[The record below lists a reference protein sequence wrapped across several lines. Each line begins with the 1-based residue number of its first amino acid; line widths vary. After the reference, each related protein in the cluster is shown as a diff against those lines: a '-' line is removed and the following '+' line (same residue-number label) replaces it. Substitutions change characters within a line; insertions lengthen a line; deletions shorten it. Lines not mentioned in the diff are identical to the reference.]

1 MSAKAKHE
9 PALSSAP
16 EASAAAPTLLNSERI
31 KARFG
36 SYGIDILGEVDGLR
50 RANLHSREDGRKVC
64 RTFAIVRSADVSES
78 ITAEHAAIAAGRSI
92 GATFRDSG
100 WSVVKRTR
108 YTGLL
113 ERELLGNELGH
124 AIEGLMQLDPPVP
137 LAVHAYEL
145 IVERDGTSLHY
156 ASILELHHP
165 AYLDGDELAALFPVA
180 ADSTINPDSRDE
192 FLAQF
197 GLERRF
203 AD

>member
-1 MSAKAKHE
+1 MPAKAKHQ
-9 PALSSAP
+9 PALSSKP
-16 EASAAAPTLLNSERI
+16 PASAAAPTLLNSERI

-50 RANLHSREDGRKVC
+50 RANLYSHEAGEKVC
-64 RTFAIVRSADVSES
+64 RTFALVRSADVAES
-78 ITAEHAAIAAGRSI
+78 IAAEHAAIVAGRSI

-100 WSVVKRTR
+100 WRVVKRTR
-108 YTGLL
+108 YTGVL

-124 AIEGLMQLDPPVP
+124 AIERLMQLDPPVP

-145 IVERDGTSLHY
+145 IVERDGMSLHY

-165 AYLDGDELAALFPVA
+165 AYLDTDELTALFPVA
-180 ADSTINPDSRDE
+180 ADSTIKPGFRDE